1 MFKKFICIV
10 ISLFLIM
17 SVFSACGSEK
27 KNSDDI
33 VEIEFWHKYS
43 GDIHAEHMTK
53 MIEQFMKENPN
64 IKVKELGLPF
74 GDYNQKIETALA
86 SKSGPDLLVG
96 DLDNTPR
103 ARAMKNQIANLQKYA
118 DLAKLDTSVFFPA
131 TVDMCTYNGELYA
144 LPFITDTRVLYWNK
158 EHFKAAGLD
167 PETPPKTWDEVMKF
181 NEKLTKLDEKGEIE
195 QLGYSPK
202 IGYFGEWT
210 MGWTFGAELWNEDGT
225 PNMCS
230 SEMLQALNTS
240 LAIQGQVDSKAFDTF
255 NANSYACGYSPFVEE
270 TVSMT
275 IDWNGLYSDIKLYN
289 PDMDFGVAL
298 IPTEDGINNKA
309 SWGSGFS
316 LEITDNGDDERIKAA
331 FELASFLCR
340 TDNAVSFVK
349 NCSDFVCNMEAYND
363 SEISN
368 DPVWALF
375 AESGKY
381 TRYHHFVPE
390 YPTWHYSTLT
400 PEWDAAMIGSKTPEQ
415 ALKDAEDWIKTEIN
429 NYRKTHSVG

>member
-1 MFKKFICIV
+1 MLKKIICTIV
-10 ISLFLIM
+10 SLLL
-17 SVFSACGSEK
+17 VALTFSACQNNRE
-27 KNSDDI
+27 NYDNI

-43 GDIHAEHMTK
+43 GDVHAENMTK
-53 MIEQFMKENPN
+53 LIEKFMEENPN
-64 IKVKELGLPF
+64 IRVKELGLPF

-103 ARAMKNQIANLQKYA
+103 ARAMKKQIANLQEYA
-118 DLAKLDTSVFFPA
+118 DMAKLDKDVFFPA
-131 TVDMCTYNGELYA
+131 TVDMCTYNGDLYA
-144 LPFITDTRVLYWNK
+144 LPFITDTRILYWNK
-158 EHFKAAGLD
+158 EHFKEAGLN
-167 PETPPKTWDEVMKF
+167 PEIPPKTWDEVMEY
-181 NEKLTKLDEKGEIE
+181 NEKLTRIDDNGEIK

-230 SEMLQALNTS
+230 PEMQKALNTYIS
-240 LAIQGQVDSKAFDTF
+240 IQNQVDSTAFDTF
-255 NANSYACGYSPFVEE
+255 NANSYASGYSPFVEE

-316 LEITDNGDDERIKAA
+316 LEVTDNGNEEKIKAA
-331 FELASFLCR
+331 FELALFLCR
-340 TDNAVSFVK
+340 TDNAISFVK
-349 NCSDFVCNMEAYND
+349 NCSDFVCNMEAYKD
-363 SEISN
+363 PDIVN

-375 AESGKY
+375 AESGNY

-400 PEWDAAMIGSKTPEQ
+400 PEWDAAVMGSKTPEQ
-415 ALKDAEDWIKTEIN
+415 ALRDADDWIKTEID
-429 NYRKTHSVG
+429 NYRKTHLDG